1 MNKKKYFST
10 RKEAIKVCEERNK
23 RLDVNQVRKKK
34 WGAHKGMF
42 FVGSEIE
49 WLNIN
54 Y

>member
-1 MNKKKYFST
+1 MKKYFNT
-10 RKEAIKVCEERNK
+10 RKDAINACEERNK
-23 RLDVNQVRKKK
+23 RLNVNQVRKITFGK
-34 WGAHKGMF
+34 HKGMF